1 MKFLMC
7 VSCTNMVDRAS
18 WKSFKEAA
26 KIIMRVMW
34 PWMAQADWSRTH
46 FVKGFLG
53 GSDGKELSCQCRRCR
68 FYPWLQN
75 IPWRRAW
82 KPTPVFLPGEP
93 HRQRSLVDSSPWG
106 HKESDTTGWLTLS
119 LHLQWSPGAAT
130 ATDRTTIPST
140 LSTSQG
146 LPDDAHSCS
155 GGKND
160 SHRRC
165 PETDFPRDSP
175 QGLCTSRMPLVTP
188 DLGALEQPP
197 NAAVTPLQ
205 PKNGLLS
212 FWPTLLCR
220 ADSRSTHAST
230 KDPILFL
237 FMAD

>member
-7 VSCTNMVDRAS
+7 VPCTNMVDGAS
-18 WKSFKEAA
+18 CKSFKEASF

-34 PWMAQADWSRTH
+34 PWMAQEDWSRTH

-53 GSDGKELSCQCRRCR
+53 GSDGKESSCQCRRCR

-93 HRQRSLVDSSPWG
+93 HRQRSLVDSSPRG

-119 LHLQWSPGAAT
+119 LHFQWSPGAAT

-146 LPDDAHSCS
+146 LLMMLTAVLEVSMTPT
-155 GGKND
+155 GGARKLT
-160 SHRRC
+160 S
-165 PETDFPRDSP
+165 PETHP
-175 QGLCTSRMPLVTP
+175 QACAQAGCP
-188 DLGALEQPP
+188 
-197 NAAVTPLQ
+197 
-205 PKNGLLS
+205 
-212 FWPTLLCR
+212 
-220 ADSRSTHAST
+220 
-230 KDPILFL
+230 
-237 FMAD
+237 